1 MAKQAGYIKL
11 EGTMG
16 DLTFYKNRDGKFI
29 ARRKGGVSKKRIQND
44 PRFQRTRENLKEFA
58 VAASSAKFLKNAFR
72 EIELKSNGGKLHNR
86 LYSTA
91 MKVVKSDPVSPR
103 GERKFELGNMD
114 LLKGFEF
121 SEKSVLRNVLKV
133 NLDVIEDAASV
144 TVTIEELVPSK
155 YLVYAQGST
164 YYRIS
169 LIRAGVDFTLQS
181 YDTETASTPA
191 MEIVNVSVPEVSLTL
206 PKPGVAG
213 KKYFFALAIEFFLD
227 VNGDQYD
234 MNDISQNP
242 AAILAVS

>member
-91 MKVVKSDPVSPR
+91 MKVVKSDPVSP
-103 GERKFELGNMD
+103 
-114 LLKGFEF
+114 
-121 SEKSVLRNVLKV
+121 
-133 NLDVIEDAASV
+133 
-144 TVTIEELVPSK
+144 
-155 YLVYAQGST
+155 
-164 YYRIS
+164 
-169 LIRAGVDFTLQS
+169 
-181 YDTETASTPA
+181 
-191 MEIVNVSVPEVSLTL
+191 
-206 PKPGVAG
+206 
-213 KKYFFALAIEFFLD
+213 
-227 VNGDQYD
+227 
-234 MNDISQNP
+234 
-242 AAILAVS
+242 